1 MLHMS
6 MLHVGASTMAK
17 DKPRDW
23 VRDSL
28 MQSADLAFLWAG
40 DER

>member
-17 DKPRDW
+17 DKPRDGALD
-23 VRDSL
+23 RL
-28 MQSADLAFLWAG
+28 MQSADGAFL
-40 DER
+40 